1 MYPEDA
7 KAFSFFMAYPSSI
20 DNFTDPSGTSLI
32 TSPDHAGLHTSVN
45 DAINIIETTLGTTS
59 ATAALKNITVG
70 KFAVSNDGGTA
81 NNLIAGTPRITGG
94 TASAFIVGT
103 STVQG
108 GTVANAVVG
117 TSSVTGGTVGTAAII
132 GGTITS
138 SLRILGSALYTGT
151 AGNTVTLNLASANRH
166 LINMPDSA
174 GGVTFAV
181 SNVTVNQPFLVEVM
195 QGTAGLGTPTWFSTI
210 RWAGSAVPTPTTT
223 ASRKDTFGFIA
234 TGAATFDG
242 YIVGQNV

>member
-1 MYPEDA
+1 MASNYPT
-7 KAFSFFMAYPSSI
+7 SI

-32 TSPDHAGLHTSVN
+32 TSPDHAGLHTDVN
-45 DAINIIETTLGTTS
+45 DAVFNIQTTLGTTS
-59 ATAALKNITVG
+59 ATAALKNISLG
-70 KFAVSNDGGTA
+70 KFSLAGSADTFQKGTINTSA
-81 NNLIAGTPRITGG
+81 FNAGTIGTPSITGG
-94 TASAFIVGT
+94 TASAFLLGT
-103 STVQG
+103 STMQG
-108 GTVANAVVG
+108 GTVNNVVMG
-117 TSSVTGGTVGTAAII
+117 SPAIT

-151 AGNTVTLNLASANRH
+151 VSNTVTLNLASANRH
-166 LINMPDSA
+166 LINMPNSA

-181 SNVTVNQPFLVEVM
+181 SNVTANQPFIVEVL

-210 RWAGSAVPTPTTT
+210 RWVGSTTPTPTTT

-242 YIVGQNV
+242 YIVGQNL

>member
-70 KFAVSNDGGTA
+70 KFALAGSADTFQKGTINTSAFNSGTIGTA
-81 NNLIAGTPRITGG
+81 LLI
-94 TASAFIVGT
+94 
-103 STVQG
+103 
-108 GTVANAVVG
+108 
-117 TSSVTGGTVGTAAII
+117 GGTVGTALVQGGTANNVVMGSPAIT

-166 LINMPDSA
+166 LINMPNSA

-181 SNVTVNQPFLVEVM
+181 SNVTVNQPFIVEVM

-210 RWAGSAVPTPTTT
+210 RWAGSSVPTPTTT